1 MHNKIW
7 YAVMMDK
14 DDNDWGTGSFDL
26 TAAKQRARQMRDNGY
41 PDAHIVVIDD
51 GDDPVAIDVITD
63 IDD

>member
-1 MHNKIW
+1 MDNKIW

-26 TAAKQRARQMRDNGY
+26 AAAKARARQMRSNGY
-41 PDAHIVVIDD
+41 PDAHIAVIDD
-51 GDDPVAIDVITD
+51 GSDPVCIDIIRN

>member
-1 MHNKIW
+1 MYNKIW

-41 PDAHIVVIDD
+41 PDAYIVVIDD